1 MPIRIELLDPRADP
15 RYAAERELR
24 YQVLRAPLGLSRAQV
39 GFTGEEDALHVIALD
54 GDAGEALVGC
64 VLFDFQS
71 GRLRAMAV
79 SPARQRQGVGALL
92 VKRLEQ
98 EVLQRG
104 VRTITLHAR
113 AQAASFYAR
122 LGYAVA
128 GEPFLEVS
136 LPHVQ
141 MVKSL

>member
-1 MPIRIELLDPRADP
+1 MPIRIELLDPRSDA
-15 RYAAERELR
+15 RYSAERELR
-24 YQVLRAPLGLSRAQV
+24 CRVLRAPLGLSRAQV
-39 GFTGEEDALHVIALD
+39 GFRGEEDALHLIALD

-79 SPARQRQGVGALL
+79 EPSRQRQGVGAQL
-92 VKRLEQ
+92 VRRLEQ

-113 AQAASFYAR
+113 AEATSFYAR

-128 GEPFLEVS
+128 GEPFIEVS